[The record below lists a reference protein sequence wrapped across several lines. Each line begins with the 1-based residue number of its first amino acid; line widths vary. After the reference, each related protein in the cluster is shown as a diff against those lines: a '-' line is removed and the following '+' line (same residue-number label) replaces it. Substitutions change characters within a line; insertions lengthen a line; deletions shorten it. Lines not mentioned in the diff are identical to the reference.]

1 MRINQRKAGVLL
13 TYIAQG
19 VQILSGLLYTPIMLR
34 LLGQSEYGL
43 YQLVASVVS
52 YLSILSLGF
61 GSSYM
66 RFYSRIKK
74 NDDEQEIARFNGMFM
89 TIFLIIAVIC
99 LLCGAV
105 MLGNIEL
112 VFGDGLTAAE
122 YPKARIL
129 LALMVFNLSLTFPAS
144 VFDSFMSAHEQF
156 VFQRML
162 KVLQYLFNPFIALPL
177 LIAGYGSVALVLVT
191 TGLTIAKLISSIWF
205 CMKELHIKMVFHGF
219 EWGLLKEMWFFTFFI
234 FINMIVDQ
242 INWNVDKFLL
252 GRFSGTVAVAVY
264 GIGSQ
269 LNNMYLQV
277 STAIS
282 NVFIPQVNRIVAE
295 GQGDRVLTELFTKV
309 GRVQFIIL
317 SMIVSGFIFLGQAF
331 IALWAGEG
339 YEDSYYIALLLIVP
353 VTVPL
358 IQNLG
363 IEIQRAKNLHKVRSI
378 IYLIMAIANI
388 FISIPLI
395 QIWDSIGAALGTAI
409 ALIACNCIFM
419 NIYYHKK
426 IGLDMG
432 YFWKQIAGFIPAL
445 IIPAVVGTCLHY
457 WWEMDRFGGFLS
469 AGIIYLVVFCLSMW
483 KLGMNET
490 EKGMIA
496 GPLKRINRRRLN

>member
-74 NDDEQEIARFNGMFM
+74 NNDEQEIARFNGMFM

-112 VFGDGLTAAE
+112 VFGDGLTASE

-177 LIAGYGSVALVLVT
+177 LIAGYGSIALVLVT

-205 CMKELHIKMVFHGF
+205 CIKELHIKMVFRGF

-295 GQGDRVLTELFTKV
+295 EQGDRVLTELFTKV
-309 GRVQFIIL
+309 GRVQFIVL

-331 IALWAGEG
+331 IALWAGEE
-339 YEDSYYIALLLIVP
+339 YEDSYYIALLLIVS

-363 IEIQRAKNLHKVRSI
+363 IEIQRAKNLHKVRSV
-378 IYLIMAIANI
+378 IYLVMAVANI

-409 ALIACNCIFM
+409 SLIACNCIFM

-426 IGLDMG
+426 IGLDMV
-432 YFWKQIAGFIPAL
+432 YFWRQIASFIPAL
-445 IIPAVVGTCLHY
+445 IIPAVVGVFLHY
-457 WWEMDRFGGFLS
+457 LWGMEHFGGFLA

-496 GPLKRINRRRLN
+496 GPLKRINRRRLK

>member
-1 MRINQRKAGVLL
+1 
-13 TYIAQG
+13 
-19 VQILSGLLYTPIMLR
+19 
-34 LLGQSEYGL
+34 
-43 YQLVASVVS
+43 
-52 YLSILSLGF
+52 
-61 GSSYM
+61 
-66 RFYSRIKK
+66 
-74 NDDEQEIARFNGMFM
+74 
-89 TIFLIIAVIC
+89 
-99 LLCGAV
+99 

-156 VFQRML
+156 IFQRML

-177 LIAGYGSVALVLVT
+177 LIAGYGSIALVLVT

-205 CMKELHIKMVFHGF
+205 CMKELHIKMVFRGF

-295 GQGDRVLTELFTKV
+295 GQGDRVLT
-309 GRVQFIIL
+309 
-317 SMIVSGFIFLGQAF
+317 
-331 IALWAGEG
+331 
-339 YEDSYYIALLLIVP
+339 
-353 VTVPL
+353 
-358 IQNLG
+358 
-363 IEIQRAKNLHKVRSI
+363 
-378 IYLIMAIANI
+378 
-388 FISIPLI
+388 
-395 QIWDSIGAALGTAI
+395 
-409 ALIACNCIFM
+409 
-419 NIYYHKK
+419 
-426 IGLDMG
+426 
-432 YFWKQIAGFIPAL
+432 
-445 IIPAVVGTCLHY
+445 
-457 WWEMDRFGGFLS
+457 
-469 AGIIYLVVFCLSMW
+469 
-483 KLGMNET
+483 
-490 EKGMIA
+490 
-496 GPLKRINRRRLN
+496 

>member
-1 MRINQRKAGVLL
+1 M

-74 NDDEQEIARFNGMFM
+74 NNDEQEIARFNGMFM

-156 VFQRML
+156 IFQRML

-177 LIAGYGSVALVLVT
+177 LIAGYGSIALVLVT

-205 CMKELHIKMVFHGF
+205 CMKELHIKMVFRGF

-331 IALWAGEG
+331 IALWAGDG

-409 ALIACNCIFM
+409 ALVACNCIFM

-426 IGLDMG
+426 IGLDMV
-432 YFWKQIAGFIPAL
+432 YFWRQIASFIPAL
-445 IIPAVVGTCLHY
+445 IIPAVVGVFLHY
-457 WWEMDRFGGFLS
+457 LWGMEHFGGFLV
-469 AGIIYLVVFCLSMW
+469 AGIIYLAVFCLSMW

-490 EKGMIA
+490 EKEMIA

>member
-74 NDDEQEIARFNGMFM
+74 NNDEQEIARFNGMFM

-156 VFQRML
+156 IFQRML

-177 LIAGYGSVALVLVT
+177 LIAGYGSIALVLVT

-205 CMKELHIKMVFHGF
+205 CMKELHIKMVFRGF

-331 IALWAGEG
+331 IALWAGDG

-409 ALIACNCIFM
+409 ALVACNCIFM

-426 IGLDMG
+426 IGLDMV
-432 YFWKQIAGFIPAL
+432 YFWRQIASFIPAL
-445 IIPAVVGTCLHY
+445 IIPAVVGVFLHY
-457 WWEMDRFGGFLS
+457 LWGMEHFGGFLV
-469 AGIIYLVVFCLSMW
+469 AGIIYLAVFCLSMW

-490 EKGMIA
+490 EKEMIA

>member
-105 MLGNIEL
+105 MIGNIEL

-331 IALWAGEG
+331 IALWAGDG

-409 ALIACNCIFM
+409 ALVACNCIFM

-426 IGLDMG
+426 IGLDMV
-432 YFWKQIAGFIPAL
+432 YFWRQIASFIPAL

-457 WWEMDRFGGFLS
+457 WWGMERFGGFLA
-469 AGIIYLVVFCLSMW
+469 AGIIYLAVFCLSMW

-496 GPLKRINRRRLN
+496 DPLKRINRRRLN